1 MANETFKEIQLHS
14 SYYIETNDEQT
25 VLSYVNEVTYILG
38 VIFVVG
44 MFLNLASL
52 IAIIRTSKLE
62 PITLLIV
69 NLALADIVYIAGMF
83 QLNFQ

>member
-1 MANETFKEIQLHS
+1 MTNETFVEIELYS
-14 SYYIETNDEQT
+14 SDYIESNDHPT

-44 MFLNLASL
+44 MFLNLGSI

-83 QLNFQ
+83 GTN